1 MKIYALN
8 KNYNGISANVTFV
21 NGVGE
26 TDRPHLIEWFR
37 KHGYGIEEIE
47 QKLSDTEA
55 ETDEETLEV
64 RTEVMT
70 EVMTDADADA
80 DADED
85 ADEYE
90 DEEVAINEDTEEI
103 LSLDSIDK
111 TDVEQL
117 KAYANQKGIDI
128 GQSTSARGILQKIT
142 AAEKQ
147 TEDAE

>member
-64 RTEVMT
+64 M
-70 EVMTDADADA
+70 
-80 DADED
+80 
-85 ADEYE
+85 
-90 DEEVAINEDTEEI
+90 I